1 MSRDGL
7 TRVGTLRPT
16 QLMYTYGIGAVVDLP
31 HIATMVM
38 GLDDWDATRAAEV
51 VEDRLLLAVQGV
63 SGAGLCDRG
72 GGGQSDRCRGGQAD
86 RMD

>member
-1 MSRDGL
+1 MAAALAHNLVPLPLRDVKTTDAPLEQLIAPGSR
-7 TRVGTLRPT
+7 
-16 QLMYTYGIGAVVDLP
+16 
-31 HIATMVM
+31 
-38 GLDDWDATRAAEV
+38 
-51 VEDRLLLAVQGV
+51 V